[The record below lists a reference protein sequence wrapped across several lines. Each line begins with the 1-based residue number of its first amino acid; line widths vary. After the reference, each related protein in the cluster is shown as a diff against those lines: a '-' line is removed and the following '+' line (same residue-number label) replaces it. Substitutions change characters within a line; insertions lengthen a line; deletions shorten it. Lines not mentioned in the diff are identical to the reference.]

1 MNKSRAVHRVAVLV
15 GALTVFAVSAEAHHG
30 PSTEPLYDTSEVMEF
45 EGEVTAVFWRNP
57 HARFR
62 FRVTAGPQ
70 TGEIW
75 EVETN
80 PPGPLSRVGFP
91 SDLLPIG
98 SEIKVAGIVSR
109 RKANYMSLYN
119 LLLPNGYEFSDMAR
133 PNPLRFSDQKLP
145 FDFSSMGGAE
155 DASIEE
161 FYRAWKRG
169 SNFVTNGP
177 ILQLSTAS
185 NRRPGDTIKLSPSGG
200 TIDVR
205 LEVVSDQPLQTVQL
219 VVNGEVIES
228 FDIKDPKRVE
238 VTRKVTMESGSWIV
252 ARCTARDD
260 WLTDKELT
268 PYDGR
273 GTRDPFGV
281 ARSRLRFAHSSPIY
295 VTVGGR
301 GPLVRRS
308 VEEGL
313 VMLDRFDDF
322 ATATAAPAFQS
333 SIQAAVAAARDKLKR
348 RLRAS
353 E

>member
-1 MNKSRAVHRVAVLV
+1 MNKSRAAHRVAVL
-15 GALTVFAVSAEAHHG
+15 GALTVFAVSAGAHHG

-161 FYRAWKRG
+161 PEGIFKVWLRSRAGQREINESDLTEAAKAAKSNFDEWRYRENPDCIPPGMPTGMMPPTPVQFVDERATIRLLQSEYDLVRTIHMNPFSDVDPETVPLTPLGYSVGRWEDDTLVVTTTRINWPVADYLGAPQSTDVVLVERFTPAADGRTMAFEMISTDPAYLIGSVVTTGTYSYLPGWEMETYDCRAW
-169 SNFVTNGP
+169 
-177 ILQLSTAS
+177 
-185 NRRPGDTIKLSPSGG
+185 
-200 TIDVR
+200 
-205 LEVVSDQPLQTVQL
+205 
-219 VVNGEVIES
+219 
-228 FDIKDPKRVE
+228 
-238 VTRKVTMESGSWIV
+238 
-252 ARCTARDD
+252 DD
-260 WLTDKELT
+260 D
-268 PYDGR
+268 
-273 GTRDPFGV
+273 
-281 ARSRLRFAHSSPIY
+281 A
-295 VTVGGR
+295 
-301 GPLVRRS
+301 
-308 VEEGL
+308 
-313 VMLDRFDDF
+313 
-322 ATATAAPAFQS
+322 Q
-333 SIQAAVAAARDKLKR
+333 
-348 RLRAS
+348 
-353 E
+353 